1 MSTRHLLACAVLTA
15 LAGAGHAQPVC
26 SLGSHSISTGSDP
39 INHIR
44 VALRPDGRPA
54 LAYTNDVPNASSLF
68 FYDCDD
74 GACSSGHVVT
84 LDTSSN
90 YFGAPGIVV
99 RPDGRPAITAPYFG
113 GLRYYDCADADCGT
127 FAQTDILPR
136 GSAIGSDLPLALQ
149 INGFPVLLYLDDVLG
164 PRPNYLI
171 AHFCSD
177 AGCTSATEQVLDV
190 PAGDGSQFS
199 ELSLAVG
206 SDGHPAAT
214 YLTSVGASNSYVF
227 DIAHCGDATCTSVTR
242 TPLAGPLGVA
252 FPFANGIA
260 IRSDEKPLVLE
271 TELGGVALFDCST
284 VACDASSAYS
294 LPAAA
299 GGQPIGLQ
307 LLADNPLFA
316 LFTASTVGVFA
327 CSDATCS
334 AGSVTQT
341 SSTATTIADADF
353 SLDTQARAAIAYID
367 ADTRTLS
374 AAGCL
379 PNEIFD
385 NGFE

>member
-1 MSTRHLLACAVLTA
+1 MSMRHLLACAVLTA
-15 LAGAGHAQPVC
+15 LAGVGNAQPVC
-26 SLGSHSISTGSDP
+26 SLGSHSIATGSDP

-44 VALRPDGRPA
+44 VALRQDGRPA
-54 LAYTNDVPNASSLF
+54 LAYTNDVHNASSLF

-74 GACSSGHVVT
+74 GACSSGHIVT

-113 GLRYYDCADADCGT
+113 GLRYYDCADADCST
-127 FAQTDILPR
+127 FAQTDILPT

-149 INGFPVLLYLDDVLG
+149 VNGFPMLLYLDDVLG
-164 PRPNYLI
+164 SRPNYLI
-171 AHFCSD
+171 AHFCGD

-190 PAGDGSQFS
+190 PADGGSEFS

-206 SDGHPAAT
+206 SDGHPAVT
-214 YLTSVGASNSYVF
+214 YLTSIGASNSYVF
-227 DIAHCGDATCTSVTR
+227 DIARCGDAACASVTR
-242 TPLAGPLGVA
+242 TQLAGPLAVA

-260 IRSDEKPLVLE
+260 IRSDQKPLALE
-271 TELGGVALFDCST
+271 TEFGGVAMFDCST
-284 VACDASSAYS
+284 IACNASTPHS
-294 LPAAA
+294 LPVTAV
-299 GGQPIGLQ
+299 GQPIGLQ
-307 LLADNPLFA
+307 LLSDNPLFA
-316 LFTASTVGVFA
+316 LFAASTVGVFA

-334 AGSVTQT
+334 GGSLTQT
-341 SSTATTIADADF
+341 SSTATAAGDADF
-353 SLDTQARAAIAYID
+353 ALDTQARAAIAYID

-379 PNEIFD
+379 PNEIFTD
-385 NGFE
+385 GFQ